1 MNKKGK
7 NSKGIL
13 SQLLT
18 TAAMP
23 LLIVVMII
31 VILASFVYAVFHGLV
46 EIIETVLDQI
56 LDFVT
61 DTIGR
66 IREIIR
72 NFHNS
77 WIIAFRRG

>member
-1 MNKKGK
+1 MSKKEK
-7 NSKGIL
+7 KSKGII
-13 SQLLT
+13 SGIMT

-23 LLIVVMII
+23 ILIVLMII
-31 VILASFVYAVFHGLV
+31 VLLASFVYAVFHGLV

-61 DTIGR
+61 DPIGR